1 MDNSATPARV
11 HRFANGVRVVCDPMA
26 GLESLALSVV
36 IRGGARWEGVSHN
49 GWSHLLEHMVFKGAG
64 GRSARNIVEAIEQ
77 HGGHIN
83 AATGY
88 ERTSFQVRC
97 LKGGLPLAM
106 DVLSGLVRDP
116 VLNVDDLEREKSVI
130 GQEIAEAAD
139 TPDDRVFD
147 LAQAKAFT
155 GQALGRP
162 ILGETTT
169 IGGATAAALSA
180 YHRTLYASD
189 RIVVSAAGAV
199 DEDEL
204 LTLAQ
209 AGFGDAVPP
218 QDAMACGVE
227 PPLGG
232 VFAGGS
238 WAETRRLEQAHL
250 VILMPGVSARDPDY
264 FTGRLFAEALGG
276 GMSSRLFQEAREV
289 RGLVYGIDAYCESYE
304 DCGVFG
310 VYAGTAA
317 ADAAETARVTAQQ
330 IQALADGVTATEL
343 ARAKAQ
349 LKASLF
355 MARESPLSRAEQAA
369 GQLFLFDRL
378 FTPTELASLIDEV
391 DIGAFQRLARRM
403 AADPR
408 AAIAVLGP
416 RKAAEAAEAFR
427 QARAA

>member
-1 MDNSATPARV
+1 
-11 HRFANGVRVVCDPMA
+11 MA

-36 IRGGARWEGVSHN
+36 IRGGARWEDEAHN

-64 GRSARNIVEAIEQ
+64 RRSARDIVEAIEQ
-77 HGGHIN
+77 QGGHIN

-106 DVLSGLVRDP
+106 DVLSDLVRDP
-116 VLNVDDLEREKSVI
+116 TLTSADLEREKSVI

-147 LAQAKAFT
+147 LAQSHAFK

-162 ILGETTT
+162 ILGETQT
-169 IGGATAAALSA
+169 IGTATAQALGA
-180 YHRTLYASD
+180 YHRALYASD

-199 DEDEL
+199 DEDAL
-204 LTLAQ
+204 LALAQ
-209 AGFGDAVPP
+209 AQFGDAAPC
-218 QDAMACGVE
+218 DASPACGVAR
-227 PPLGG
+227 PQLGA
-232 VFAGGS
+232 FAGGS
-238 WAETRRLEQAHL
+238 WTETRKLEQAHL
-250 VILMPGVSARDPDY
+250 VFLLPGVGARDPDY
-264 FTGRLFAEALGG
+264 FAARLFAEALGG

-289 RGLVYGIDAYCESYE
+289 RGLVYGIDAYCDSYE

-317 ADAAETARVTAQQ
+317 GDAVETARVTAQQ
-330 IQALADGVTATEL
+330 IHALAEGVTAPEL

-355 MARESPLSRAEQAA
+355 MAREQPLARAEQAA

-378 FTPTELASLIDEV
+378 FSPAELALAIDEV
-391 DIGAFQRLARRM
+391 GVAEFQGFGRRLA
-403 AADPR
+403 AESR

-416 RKAAEAAEAFR
+416 RKAAPAADAFR
-427 QARAA
+427 AALAA

>member
-1 MDNSATPARV
+1 VTPARV
-11 HRFANGVRVVCDPMA
+11 HRFGNGVRVVCDPMA

-36 IRGGARWEGVSHN
+36 IRGGARWEDAGHN

-64 GRSARNIVEAIEQ
+64 GRSARDIVEAIEQ

-106 DVLSGLVRDP
+106 DVLSGLVRHP
-116 VLNVDDLEREKSVI
+116 TLNGDDLEREKSVI

-147 LAQAKAFT
+147 LAQAHAYV

-162 ILGETTT
+162 ILGEAHT
-169 IGGATAAALSA
+169 IGGATAAALNA
-180 YHRTLYASD
+180 YHQTLYASD

-199 DEDEL
+199 NEDEL
-204 LTLAQ
+204 LALAES
-209 AGFGDAVPP
+209 AFGDATTPDRAAASGVLAP
-218 QDAMACGVE
+218 QD
-227 PPLGG
+227 G
-232 VFAGGS
+232 VFGGGS
-238 WAETRRLEQAHL
+238 WAETRKLEQAHL
-250 VILMPGVSARDPDY
+250 VILMPGVGARDPDY
-264 FTGRLFAEALGG
+264 FAARLFAEALGG

-378 FTPTELASLIDEV
+378 FTPTDLANAIDDV
-391 DIGAFQRLARRM
+391 AIADFQRLGRRL

-427 QARAA
+427 VALAA

>member
-1 MDNSATPARV
+1 MTKARV
-11 HRFANGVRVVCDPMA
+11 HRLGNGVRVVCDPMA

-36 IRGGARWEGVSHN
+36 IRGGARWEDEAHN

-64 GRSARNIVEAIEQ
+64 GRSARQIVEAIEQ

-106 DVLSGLVRDP
+106 DVLTGLVRHP
-116 VLNVDDLEREKSVI
+116 ALNADDLEREKSVI
-130 GQEIAEAAD
+130 GQEIAEASD

-147 LAQAKAFT
+147 LAQAHAFA

-162 ILGETTT
+162 ILGESKT
-169 IGGATAAALSA
+169 IGGATSAALDA
-180 YHRTLYASD
+180 YHRALYASD
-189 RIVVSAAGAV
+189 RIIISAAGAV

-204 LTLAQ
+204 LALAET
-209 AGFGDAVPP
+209 GFGDAARP
-218 QDAMACGVE
+218 DHIAASGVE
-227 PPLGG
+227 PPRAG

-238 WAETRRLEQAHL
+238 RAEARKLEQAHL
-250 VILMPGVSARDPDY
+250 VILMPGVGARDPDY
-264 FTGRLFAEALGG
+264 FTARLFAEALGG

-289 RGLVYGIDAYCESYE
+289 RGLVYAIDAYCESYE
-304 DCGVFG
+304 DCGLFG

-317 ADAAETARVTAQQ
+317 ADAVETARVTAQQ
-330 IQALADGVTATEL
+330 ILALAEDVTATEL

-378 FTPTELASLIDEV
+378 FLPTELASAIDEV
-391 DIGAFQRLARRM
+391 GVAEFQHMGRRL

-416 RKAAEAAEAFR
+416 RKAADAVEAFR
-427 QARAA
+427 LALAA

>member
-1 MDNSATPARV
+1 
-11 HRFANGVRVVCDPMA
+11 
-26 GLESLALSVV
+26 
-36 IRGGARWEGVSHN
+36 
-49 GWSHLLEHMVFKGAG
+49 MVFKGAA
-64 GRSARNIVEAIEQ
+64 GRSARDIVEAIEQ
-77 HGGHIN
+77 HGGQIN

-106 DVLSGLVRDP
+106 EILSGLVRHP
-116 VLNVDDLEREKSVI
+116 TLNGDDLEREKSVI

-147 LAQAKAFT
+147 LAQAHAYV

-162 ILGETTT
+162 ILGEPHT
-169 IGGATAAALSA
+169 IGGAMAATLSA

-204 LTLAQ
+204 LALAE
-209 AGFGDAVPP
+209 AAFGDATPP
-218 QDAMACGVE
+218 DPTAACGVE
-227 PPLGG
+227 TPKDG
-232 VFAGGS
+232 VFGGGS

-250 VILMPGVSARDPDY
+250 VILMPGVGARDPDY
-264 FTGRLFAEALGG
+264 FAARLFAEALGG

-289 RGLVYGIDAYCESYE
+289 RGLVYGIDAYCEAYE

-317 ADAAETARVTAQQ
+317 TDAAETARVTAQQ
-330 IQALADGVTATEL
+330 IQALADGVTAIEL

-378 FTPTELASLIDEV
+378 FTPTDLAAAIDDV
-391 DIGAFQRLARRM
+391 AIADFQRLGRRL
-403 AADPR
+403 ATDPR

-427 QARAA
+427 VALAA

>member
-1 MDNSATPARV
+1 MDKDVTSARV
-11 HRFANGVRVVCDPMA
+11 HRFGNGVRVVCDPMA

-36 IRGGARWEGVSHN
+36 IRGGARWEDASHN

-64 GRSARNIVEAIEQ
+64 GRSARDIVESIEQ

-106 DVLSGLVRDP
+106 DVLSGLVRHP
-116 VLNVDDLEREKSVI
+116 ALNADDLEREKSVI

-147 LAQAKAFT
+147 LAQAHAYV

-162 ILGETTT
+162 ILGEPHT
-169 IGGATAAALSA
+169 IGGATAATLSA
-180 YHRTLYASD
+180 YHQTLYASD

-204 LTLAQ
+204 LALAQ
-209 AGFGDAVPP
+209 AAFGDATTPDRPAV
-218 QDAMACGVE
+218 CGVE
-227 PPLGG
+227 APKDG
-232 VFAGGS
+232 VFGGGS
-238 WAETRRLEQAHL
+238 WAETRKLEQAHL
-250 VILMPGVSARDPDY
+250 VILIPGVGARDPDY
-264 FTGRLFAEALGG
+264 FAARLFAEALGG

-330 IQALADGVTATEL
+330 IRALADGVTATEL

-378 FTPTELASLIDEV
+378 FTPSDLAAAIDDV
-391 DIGAFQRLARRM
+391 SIADFQRLGRRL

-427 QARAA
+427 VALAA

>member
-1 MDNSATPARV
+1 
-11 HRFANGVRVVCDPMA
+11 
-26 GLESLALSVV
+26 
-36 IRGGARWEGVSHN
+36 
-49 GWSHLLEHMVFKGAG
+49 MVFKGAA
-64 GRSARNIVEAIEQ
+64 GRSARDIVEAIEQ

-106 DVLSGLVRDP
+106 EILSSLVRSP
-116 VLNVDDLEREKSVI
+116 TLNGDDLEREKSVI

-147 LAQAKAFT
+147 LAQAYAFKD
-155 GQALGRP
+155 QALGRP

-169 IGGATAAALSA
+169 IGGATAATLSA
-180 YHRTLYASD
+180 YHRALYASD
-189 RIVVSAAGAV
+189 RIVVSVAGAV

-204 LTLAQ
+204 LALAET
-209 AGFGDAVPP
+209 GFGDATPP
-218 QDAMACGVE
+218 DRSAACGVVA
-227 PPLGG
+227 PQTG

-238 WAETRRLEQAHL
+238 LAETRKLEQAHL
-250 VILMPGVSARDPDY
+250 VILMPGVGARDPDY
-264 FTGRLFAEALGG
+264 FSARLFAEALGG

-289 RGLVYGIDAYCESYE
+289 RGLVYGIDAYCDAYE
-304 DCGVFG
+304 DCGLFG
-310 VYAGTAA
+310 VYAGAAA

-330 IQALADGVTATEL
+330 IKALAEGVTATEL

-378 FTPTELASLIDEV
+378 FTPTELAGLIDAV
-391 DIGAFQRLARRM
+391 ALADFQRMGRRL

-427 QARAA
+427 LALAA

>member
-1 MDNSATPARV
+1 MISARV
-11 HRFANGVRVVCDPMA
+11 HRFGNGVRVVCDPMA
-26 GLESLALSVV
+26 GLESLALCVV
-36 IRGGARWEGVSHN
+36 IRGGARWEGPAHN

-64 GRSARNIVEAIEQ
+64 GRSARDIVEAIEQ
-77 HGGHIN
+77 QGGHIN

-97 LKGGLPLAM
+97 LKGGLLLAM
-106 DVLSGLVRDP
+106 DVLSGLVRHP
-116 VLNVDDLEREKSVI
+116 SLNGDDLEREKSVI

-147 LAQAKAFT
+147 LAQAHAYV

-162 ILGETTT
+162 ILGEPET
-169 IGGATAAALSA
+169 IGRATSLTLSA

-189 RIVVSAAGAV
+189 RIVVSVAGAV

-204 LTLAQ
+204 LALSEA
-209 AGFGDAVPP
+209 AFGDATTPDLAAASGVLEP
-218 QDAMACGVE
+218 QD
-227 PPLGG
+227 G

-238 WAETRRLEQAHL
+238 WAETRKLEQAHL
-250 VILMPGVSARDPDY
+250 VILLPGVGARDPDY
-264 FTGRLFAEALGG
+264 FAARLFAEALGG

-378 FTPTELASLIDEV
+378 FTPAELAAAIDEV
-391 DIGAFQRLARRM
+391 AIADFQRLGSRL

-427 QARAA
+427 VALTA